1 MLSDQKRGWQG
12 RSGGVVPAT
21 KKPGRNGNNTN
32 KKASGRTKT
41 PGTAAVI
48 GSGAKTGPLRAPKD
62 HSQFQRDWRRRC
74 STDIERREYLRLI
87 GPDSF
92 PALFRVEMEPD
103 VLGQVLLIICSEYP
117 PPAAQQPAAEHLV
130 GTAPSSAT
138 PPTVDRPGAGPADS
152 VDGASSAGDEKSP
165 SLLGVGGARY
175 CVDWLWALTRTGR
188 FAVNILFLEGKEKLA
203 LARVFDLI
211 TAAFSENGHDQD
223 AGNLLSL
230 RKAYAV

>member
-21 KKPGRNGNNTN
+21 KKPGRFGKN
-32 KKASGRTKT
+32 KEASGRTRT
-41 PGTAAVI
+41 PGAAAATI
-48 GSGAKTGPLRAPKD
+48 GNGVKAGPLRAPKD

-87 GPDSF
+87 GPDNF

-103 VLGQVLLIICSEYP
+103 VLGQVLLVICGECPP
-117 PPAAQQPAAEHLV
+117 PPAQQPGSEHLV
-130 GTAPSSAT
+130 STAPPSAT
-138 PPTVDRPGAGPADS
+138 PTVDQPGAGPEESD
-152 VDGASSAGDEKSP
+152 DNASSAGDEKS
-165 SLLGVGGARY
+165 SLLGVDGARY
-175 CVDWLWALTRTGR
+175 CAEWLWTLTRTGR

-211 TAAFSENGHDQD
+211 TAALSKNGDDQD
-223 AGNLLSL
+223 AGKLLSL